1 MLDQMRDQM
10 RDRMHALPPFITR
23 WRAPRPLLLA
33 ADGLWDLAQGTQ
45 HADFAAW
52 CSAHPRARCTLW
64 LGSGWLTDLV
74 CDAGAPLQSPPLR
87 AAWARRVLAHYHGDA
102 AAAWALLPW
111 RRHAALGASALH
123 GVPLQALRDTA
134 AAQGVQLT
142 AVRPL
147 WPHLLDRLLAHRPA
161 LRRATAARALLL
173 EGGADGALLTVVT
186 LASGRVVA
194 VSRRRLQ
201 PATAD
206 GLHALL
212 QEDTAAQGSPAAA
225 LLMGA
230 PPMLG
235 LALDVVESLHPPYRG
250 WLPRVAAA
258 TSDFLHPS
266 PRVSAL
272 GWAWLGTAL
281 LVLGVAALDASSAW
295 QARAQAFAVVQPAAP
310 RLNVNRPVVVVQTSP
325 ADAVLRTRQAH
336 PWHDVFL
343 ATEAPAAAG
352 LVWLSMD
359 HAPGGELRLQG
370 LAADADTVHRV
381 ANTLRNRP
389 AWRQVL
395 VSRLERQPQGQVV
408 SQVPGQ
414 GQVQGQVPVPVRG
427 PGPVP
432 GPGPGPGPDPGQA
445 FEIVARLTE
454 VAP

>member
-1 MLDQMRDQM
+1 MPDW
-10 RDRMHALPPFITR
+10 MHELPPFFTR

-33 ADGLWDLAQGTQ
+33 ADGLWDLAHGTQ

-64 LGSGWLTDLV
+64 LGGVWLTDLV
-74 CDAGAPLQSPPLR
+74 CEAGAPLQSPTLR
-87 AAWARRVLAHYHGDA
+87 TAWARRVLAHYHGDA
-102 AAAWALLPW
+102 AAAWAVLPW

-134 AAQGVQLT
+134 AAQGVKLT

-147 WPHLLDRLLAHRPA
+147 WPQLLDRLLAHRPA

-173 EGGADGALLTVVT
+173 EGAADGALLTMVT
-186 LASGRVVA
+186 LASGRLA
-194 VSRRRLQ
+194 GVSRRRLQ
-201 PATAD
+201 PATAHR
-206 GLHALL
+206 LQALL
-212 QEDTAAQGSPAAA
+212 QEEQEDTAAQGGPVAA
-225 LLMGA
+225 LLMGV
-230 PPMLG
+230 PPMPG
-235 LALDVVESLHPPYRG
+235 LALDVVESLHTPYRG
-250 WLPRVAAA
+250 WLPSAASA
-258 TSDFLHPS
+258 ASAGADFLHPS
-266 PRVSAL
+266 PRVSAR

-281 LVLGVAALDASSAW
+281 LVLGLAAFDALSAW
-295 QARAQAFAVVQPAAP
+295 QTRAQAIAVVLPAAP
-310 RLNVNRPVVVVQTSP
+310 RLNTAQRVVAVESSP
-325 ADAVLRTRQAH
+325 AEAALRTRQAH

-359 HAPGGELRLQG
+359 HTPGGELRLQG

-395 VSRLERQPQGQVV
+395 VSRLQTQPQGQVD
-408 SQVPGQ
+408 
-414 GQVQGQVPVPVRG
+414 GQVQGQVQVQ
-427 PGPVP
+427 
-432 GPGPGPGPDPGQA
+432 GQGHA
-445 FEIVARLTE
+445 FEIVARLAG